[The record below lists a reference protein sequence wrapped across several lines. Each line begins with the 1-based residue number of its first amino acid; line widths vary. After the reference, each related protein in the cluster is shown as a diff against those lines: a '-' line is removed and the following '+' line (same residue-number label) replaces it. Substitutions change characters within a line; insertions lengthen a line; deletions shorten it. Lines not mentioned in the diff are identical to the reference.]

1 MPVSYRFAIC
11 NELFQN
17 EPFERVCKQARAI
30 GYDGLEIAPFTLA
43 EDPAQI
49 SPESRVTLKH
59 TLQSEGIEFVGLHWL
74 FMAPAGLHIT
84 TPDEA
89 VRKRSWDYMH
99 HLIDLCAD
107 LANSK
112 TAEAGVMVLGSPQQ
126 RSAVDGASPREAVD
140 VLTHELAH
148 AAPHA
153 ESCGVK
159 ILLEALPASQ
169 TNVVNSLADAVA
181 IVKQIGS
188 PSVQTM
194 FDTHNSIDE
203 KDPGPE
209 LIRKYLHYLRHIHV
223 NEFDGREPGMGD
235 YDFGSLLDTLT
246 ELNYSGWVSVE
257 AFDFSRDPQQIA
269 ARALNHLKSAHGLVA
284 SQAV

>member
-1 MPVSYRFAIC
+1 MPVPYRFAIC
-11 NELFQN
+11 NELFQK
-17 EPFERVCKQARAI
+17 EPFEPVCKRVRAI

-43 EDPAQI
+43 EDPAQLT
-49 SPESRVTLKH
+49 SESRLALKH
-59 TLQSEGIEFVGLHWL
+59 ALESEGLEFVGLHWL

-99 HLIDLCAD
+99 RLIDLCAD
-107 LANSK
+107 LSSPQ
-112 TAEAGVMVLGSPQQ
+112 TAETSVMVLGSPQQ
-126 RSAVDGASPREAVD
+126 RSAVDGASPREALD

-153 ESCGVK
+153 ESRGVK
-159 ILLEALPASQ
+159 ILIEALPASQ

-194 FDTHNSIDE
+194 FDTHNSVDE
-203 KDPGPE
+203 NDPGPE
-209 LIRKYLHYLRHIHV
+209 LVRKYFHYLRHIHV
-223 NEFDGREPGMGD
+223 NEFDGREPGMGN

-257 AFDFSRDPQQIA
+257 AFDFSRDSERIA
-269 ARALNHLKSAHGLVA
+269 ARALNHLKSAPRLVA